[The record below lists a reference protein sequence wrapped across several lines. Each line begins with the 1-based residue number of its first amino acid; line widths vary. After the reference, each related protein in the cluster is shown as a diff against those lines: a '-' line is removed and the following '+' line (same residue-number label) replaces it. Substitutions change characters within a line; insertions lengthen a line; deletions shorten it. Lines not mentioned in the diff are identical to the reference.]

1 MSFDE
6 RAHFRLKSGRDS
18 CSSAR
23 ICRRPVTLTDSTGSA
38 LSNEKA
44 KIRTKYSKP
53 EIKPTA
59 DDFVHSAPH
68 AAPLTT
74 AVSAGGVHEIVR
86 TRRRHPPR
94 PSSPHSLGAGKKTSE
109 RDLPSRCRVR
119 ALSLLALAPEAVTPD
134 VERAC

>member
-1 MSFDE
+1 MSFDG
-6 RAHFRLKSGRDS
+6 RAHFRLETGRDS
-18 CSSAR
+18 CPSAR
-23 ICRRPVTLTDSTGSA
+23 NCRRLVTLTDSTGSE
-38 LSNEKA
+38 LSNEKS
-44 KIRTKYSKP
+44 KIKTEYSSP
-53 EIKPTA
+53 RSNPTA
-59 DDFVHSAPH
+59 DDFVHSAPP
-68 AAPLTT
+68 AAPLKT

-86 TRRRHPPR
+86 TRRRPRPR